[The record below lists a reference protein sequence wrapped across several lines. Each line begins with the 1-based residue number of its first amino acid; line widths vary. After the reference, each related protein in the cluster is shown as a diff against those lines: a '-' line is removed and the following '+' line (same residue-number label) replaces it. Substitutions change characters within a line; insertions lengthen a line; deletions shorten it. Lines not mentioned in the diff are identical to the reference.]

1 MMDVMFTTHLKDG
14 PGKYY
19 MVVAEASEWAD
30 VLSDLKRLAVITCE
44 TQDLIEGLK
53 GWGVGD

>member
-1 MMDVMFTTHLKDG
+1 MDVMFTTHPKDG

-53 GWGVGD
+53 SWGIGE